1 MWKQIKNNQKVL
13 FKFFCF
19 IVLLIVIS
27 AIISK
32 IIFLQNTDSAFK
44 KVDNSANKL
53 HSNLDDIKVE
63 FKQNF
68 DKLNSKLDRCINVAN
83 KKNKPDSEPNE
94 ANKENELKYAYQE
107 DGKTI
112 NWIEEYDK
120 DTEKLIKKTYFDE
133 DGKTINCIEEYDKD
147 TEKLIKKTY
156 FDEDGKTINCI
167 EEYDKDTE
175 KLIKKT
181 FFDKVSD

>member
-1 MWKQIKNNQKVL
+1 MRKQIKNNQKVL

-94 ANKENELKYAYQE
+94 ANKENKQNSKPTETVKEPVKVPEQQEQKKENELKYAYQ
-107 DGKTI
+107 
-112 NWIEEYDK
+112 
-120 DTEKLIKKTYFDE
+120 E

-147 TEKLIKKTY
+147 TEKLIKDTKFY
-156 FDEDGKTINCI
+156 KDGKTISCI
-167 EEYDKDTE
+167 EEYDKDTGN
-175 KLIKKT
+175 KIKKT